1 MSCTVRKSYRQIDF
15 RALSEEPITED
26 QAIEAQITAGYM
38 PQGYGFYD
46 FKVSMRGD
54 YYEATWNCFASA
66 D

>member
-1 MSCTVRKSYRQIDF
+1 MIFTVTKSYRQIDF
-15 RALSEEPITED
+15 RASSEDPITED

-46 FKVSMRGD
+46 FKVTRKEEG
-54 YYEATWNCFASA
+54 YEATWNCFASA